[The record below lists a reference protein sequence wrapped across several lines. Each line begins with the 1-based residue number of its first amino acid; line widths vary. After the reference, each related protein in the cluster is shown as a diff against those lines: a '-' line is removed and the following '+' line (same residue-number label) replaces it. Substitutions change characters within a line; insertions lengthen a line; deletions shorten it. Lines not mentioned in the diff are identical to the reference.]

1 MNIYH
6 LFILIVSIGLIENA
20 SIHAEEED
28 YKIDHREDDTNEIMD
43 EVEMISGDVHKR
55 RERMTGRVFK
65 GGDCEYIKISGITAN
80 SGCAS
85 GNKFVIKQQT
95 GVRKQFIILDNEPI
109 LAFINR
115 GKKFTQCTSYTE
127 VTTSVTCKVRKLRE
141 IIVIRTNIY
150 RRLRVLQ
157 QLISEAHQRPQPH
170 LLQQQGQQPQQRGQQ
185 PQQPE
190 PQQRRQQPEQ
200 IQIQHQGQQ
209 QQV

>member
-20 SIHAEEED
+20 SIHAEEDEFEMDHFED
-28 YKIDHREDDTNEIMD
+28 EEYQEDDTNEILD

-55 RERMTGRVFK
+55 RERMTGRVFQ

-80 SGCAS
+80 SGCDS
-85 GNKFVIKQQT
+85 GNKFVIKQKT
-95 GVRKQFIILDNEPI
+95 GVRKQFLILDGEPI

-127 VTTSVTCKVRKLRE
+127 VTTSVTCKVRKLSA
-141 IIVIRTNIY
+141 IIVLHTFIHIY

-157 QLISEAHQRPQPH
+157 QLNSETHQRPQPH
-170 LLQQQGQQPQQRGQQ
+170 LLQQQ
-185 PQQPE
+185 
-190 PQQRRQQPEQ
+190 
-200 IQIQHQGQQ
+200 
-209 QQV
+209 